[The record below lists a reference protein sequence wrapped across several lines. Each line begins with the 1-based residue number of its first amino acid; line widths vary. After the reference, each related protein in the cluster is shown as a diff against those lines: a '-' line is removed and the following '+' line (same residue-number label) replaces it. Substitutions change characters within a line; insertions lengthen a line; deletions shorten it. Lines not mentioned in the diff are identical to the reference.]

1 MEQFDTNF
9 NKTASLTSNLGNKTV
24 QNKGMTLQDNRP
36 SFILQKK
43 ANNTGLPDNLK
54 SGIENLSGHAMDDV
68 KVHYNSDKP
77 AQLNAHAYAQGTDIH
92 LASGQEKH
100 LPHEAWH
107 VVQQKQ
113 GRVKPTMQMK
123 GKVNIND
130 DTGLE
135 KEADVMGEKAIN
147 TIQQKKMPLA
157 SSLSSSKNHVQL
169 QTILTHSF
177 YTPKF
182 DSQVLQRQIEYNTTK
197 KTYQTNSTRPGWR
210 KLAEDALLDEYN
222 IRHDVTK
229 EKLEYAKLKLDRCHI
244 VSFEDI
250 QSQMASYLN
259 GGIDASSFENFIT
272 IITAHLPSS
281 GSEKTGINQDWKSLI
296 AEVKSGDVDSIVSSA
311 NSLLSR
317 LNSISDNLRAG
328 NKYLNSYIQQNLDL
342 FFQKTDS
349 GKYQLTDHSRTVLT
363 KGSSF
368 VSSVLRTPE
377 HKSRLVTSEG
387 PISFGNL
394 TPRSKQLTE
403 SHPFETRHA
412 KSKNVRDPLY
422 GSKPSIIPVKGYKK
436 TQPVVNPLILKLQPQ
451 IDWNKLELVKLR
463 KQESNLRLDLDNLL
477 KNSKTAFDYHELLK
491 SKQILSQQYGNM
503 FNELQKINIDLN
515 SLIPQYHLNDKKI
528 NTLNEEKN
536 TVQTN
541 IKKTN
546 NVTNYEWH
554 EQNIN
559 YQLSLH
565 QSGQTADSASYY
577 KSLDETN
584 RLSKEKEV
592 SEFLNQR
599 QQINTLDIQIYHLQ
613 NENNRIASIYQY
625 MQNLKN
631 NLNDLE
637 KKLEN
642 ITNYILYLESNQDVN
657 SYKQLLTNLN
667 LTLGVIR
674 NTEQEIY
681 QLQQELS
688 KIIF

>member
-1 MEQFDTNF
+1 M
-9 NKTASLTSNLGNKTV
+9 
-24 QNKGMTLQDNRP
+24 
-36 SFILQKK
+36 
-43 ANNTGLPDNLK
+43 K
-54 SGIENLSGHAMDDV
+54 S
-68 KVHYNSDKP
+68 
-77 AQLNAHAYAQGTDIH
+77 
-92 LASGQEKH
+92 
-100 LPHEAWH
+100 
-107 VVQQKQ
+107 
-113 GRVKPTMQMK
+113 
-123 GKVNIND
+123 
-130 DTGLE
+130 
-135 KEADVMGEKAIN
+135 
-147 TIQQKKMPLA
+147 
-157 SSLSSSKNHVQL
+157 
-169 QTILTHSF
+169 
-177 YTPKF
+177 
-182 DSQVLQRQIEYNTTK
+182 
-197 KTYQTNSTRPGWR
+197 
-210 KLAEDALLDEYN
+210 
-222 IRHDVTK
+222 
-229 EKLEYAKLKLDRCHI
+229 
-244 VSFEDI
+244 
-250 QSQMASYLN
+250 
-259 GGIDASSFENFIT
+259 
-272 IITAHLPSS
+272 
-281 GSEKTGINQDWKSLI
+281 
-296 AEVKSGDVDSIVSSA
+296 
-311 NSLLSR
+311 
-317 LNSISDNLRAG
+317 
-328 NKYLNSYIQQNLDL
+328 
-342 FFQKTDS
+342 
-349 GKYQLTDHSRTVLT
+349 
-363 KGSSF
+363 
-368 VSSVLRTPE
+368 
-377 HKSRLVTSEG
+377 
-387 PISFGNL
+387 
-394 TPRSKQLTE
+394 
-403 SHPFETRHA
+403 
-412 KSKNVRDPLY
+412 
-422 GSKPSIIPVKGYKK
+422 
-436 TQPVVNPLILKLQPQ
+436 
-451 IDWNKLELVKLR
+451 
-463 KQESNLRLDLDNLL
+463 
-477 KNSKTAFDYHELLK
+477 SKTAFDYHELLK

-546 NVTNYEWH
+546 NVTNYESH

-565 QSGQTADSASYY
+565 QNGQTADSASYY